1 MFYLYK
7 QAYFFHQNVILE
19 RMEVAEWKT
28 QCLMYQHVIGGQEK
42 GETSVLGDMRK
53 KCQKCRDCLILLKLQ
68 MRYSGCVSS

>member
-42 GETSVLGDMRK
+42 GDTSVGDMRK
-53 KCQKCRDCLILLKLQ
+53 KSAKNAGIA
-68 MRYSGCVSS
+68 